1 MLEFFSIISFFIA
14 NVFVVSNHI
23 PNTFTMK
30 KTLLSIAILLLL
42 SLSTIAQ
49 RGVNFI
55 SGGNLRTVFDL
66 AKVQNKAVF
75 LEAYAPTCHVCI
87 AFKPTFENQQVGDI
101 YNKNYISYKLD
112 MTSPE
117 AAGFLQKQNIWIPST
132 PTLLF
137 FDKDVKL
144 MHVAIMGENTNSPEA
159 LISSA
164 MIALN
169 PQKRATGYKAI
180 YQSGNRTA
188 NFLIDYGYMARI
200 LKDTVMNITVLK
212 TYAKSIPTTQYTSN
226 VNFAVLQKAIID
238 DENPLFV
245 YMINH
250 LAEFNAKFDKNL
262 VKQTAENIIM
272 YSLYSSRGSKFSSA
286 KIAQI
291 KANLAKLGVTQKAIG
306 VRVFREE
313 ATALFRE
320 GKSAEAIKI
329 LESIIDAKTDKASYA
344 YLSNFVKSRTSDKA
358 ALAKATVWAAK
369 GR

>member
-1 MLEFFSIISFFIA
+1 MFLG
-14 NVFVVSNHI
+14 VSG
-23 PNTFTMK
+23 F
-30 KTLLSIAILLLL
+30 
-42 SLSTIAQ
+42 AQ

-55 SGGNLRTVFDL
+55 SGGNLRTVFDI

-75 LEAYAPTCHVCI
+75 LEAYAPTCHVCM

-144 MHVAIMGENTNSPEA
+144 MHLAIMGENTNSPEA
-159 LISSA
+159 LISAA
-164 MIALN
+164 MTALN
-169 PQKRATGYKAI
+169 PQKRATAYKAI
-180 YQSGNRTA
+180 FQSGNRTA

-200 LKDTVMNITVLK
+200 LKDTTMNITVLR
-212 TYAKSIPTTQYTSN
+212 TYAKSIPSSQYTSN
-226 VNFAVLQKAIID
+226 VNFAVLQKAIMD

-250 LAEFNAKFDKNL
+250 LGEFNAKFDKNL

-272 YSLYSSRGSKFSSA
+272 YSLYSSRGNKYSSA
-286 KIAQI
+286 KIAQV
-291 KANLAKLGVTQKAIG
+291 KANLAKLGVSAKAIG

-320 GKSAEAIKI
+320 GKAMEAIKI
-329 LESIIDAKTDKASYA
+329 LESIVDNKTDKASYTFLA
-344 YLSNFVKSRTSDKA
+344 NFVKSRTSDKA
-358 ALAKATVWAAK
+358 ALAKAAVWASK
-369 GR
+369 GK